1 MYTSSDLTSKSF
13 LNVSS
18 EISYP
23 SGIRLSSGASWSNHC
38 FHPDSFRRTYSERVI
53 ISIANETHPMV
64 QHVKTN
70 PGHYGTWR
78 GFHYCISK
86 FKCFPSVLNCLEKKR
101 PLKALHPKT
110 RSKRVQGISWACVDN
125 FFSFIQRSANTHA
138 FSTYIVL
145 HSLTSGL
152 FSQFIIF
159 ATDGH

>member
-38 FHPDSFRRTYSERVI
+38 FHPDSFRRTYSEREI

-70 PGHYGTWR
+70 PGEV
-78 GFHYCISK
+78 FHYCISK

-110 RSKRVQGISWACVDN
+110 RSKRVQGILSMCGPF
-125 FFSFIQRSANTHA
+125 FFSFKGVQTHML
-138 FSTYIVL
+138 SL
-145 HSLTSGL
+145 HTQCYSFTSGL